1 MKSPEGPRFP
11 SSYRRLWTFSDDAR
25 LLGDRVMMIDIDAVV
40 TGDLGPLFAPDDDF
54 VGWVPSSIF
63 WHPANHRGK
72 SMQTLQDELRQTIER
87 RVRQASADEMT
98 RIILALMM
106 EDEIDLSADERGD
119 TATDRFELAHRDQ
132 VVIDQMTGLMW
143 SRAELATDRLK
154 WPDAD
159 SLCRNLELA
168 GFDDW
173 RMPTVDELFAL
184 ADRTRSDPAIDT
196 RFFPD
201 CKPNWYWSSTPYAP
215 SPGDYAWSVL
225 FSGGSAAWCYRDGL
239 GFVRA
244 VRASQ

>member
-1 MKSPEGPRFP
+1 
-11 SSYRRLWTFSDDAR
+11 
-25 LLGDRVMMIDIDAVV
+25 
-40 TGDLGPLFAPDDDF
+40 
-54 VGWVPSSIF
+54 
-63 WHPANHRGK
+63 
-72 SMQTLQDELRQTIER
+72 MQTLQEELRQTIER
-87 RVRQASADEMT
+87 RVHQASADEMT

-106 EDEIDLSADERGD
+106 EDEIDRSPDERGD

-143 SRAELATDRLK
+143 SRAELTTDRLK

-215 SPGDYAWSVL
+215 SPGDCAWLVS
-225 FSGGSAAWCYRDGL
+225 FINGGASWSSRGYG